1 MLVSPISSSKNL
13 GIFSGFAQDWEVTVV
28 GKIVYACNIP
38 LVAKSWEVAQNWKV
52 FWVCFTS
59 TSHFPLVP
67 MIELKHEPQMDTQ
80 REKTFMLSHPLR
92 ISNVIERKHL
102 QCLAFHIFNIM
113 HPQDWYTCHVPN
125 LQQFFVGTTCVST
138 VPLAKLSVTM
148 EKSTNL
154 ISSSNVIAPA
164 YSTYTIW
171 ESNRPCVASNLHHGQ
186 KYKSLH
192 FQDLGLAKATKLEKS
207 SICPNGELGT
217 GQKVYIDSISALVC
231 LFILFVFFSEASL
244 VVSFTN
250 HRTSITMHQSWD
262 FRIPHLS
269 EFSLERSE
277 RQLKK
282 PMVWKII
289 SMIANKSGK

>member
-1 MLVSPISSSKNL
+1 MYQIYNN
-13 GIFSGFAQDWEVTVV
+13 FSLE
-28 GKIVYACNIP
+28 P
-38 LVAKSWEVAQNWKV
+38 LVY
-52 FWVCFTS
+52 
-59 TSHFPLVP
+59 PLY
-67 MIELKHEPQMDTQ
+67 
-80 REKTFMLSHPLR
+80 
-92 ISNVIERKHL
+92 HL
-102 QCLAFHIFNIM
+102 QNYQWL
-113 HPQDWYTCHVPN
+113 W
-125 LQQFFVGTTCVST
+125 
-138 VPLAKLSVTM
+138 K
-148 EKSTNL
+148 KSTNL